1 MEEGKGRGTARRESR
16 PTGIGEWV
24 EGRGG
29 RTTTKGKE
37 FVGALAHQRDYG
49 AAPPSQR
56 FRLRPTSAR
65 QVGEASRQRG
75 PTWGEDGLVAFEC
88 SQLVLLRSFYL
99 WVYRYFA
106 NGAK

>member
-1 MEEGKGRGTARRESR
+1 MEERKGRGTARRESR

-49 AAPPSQR
+49 RP
-56 FRLRPTSAR
+56 RLRSASAFIPLR
-65 QVGEASRQRG
+65 RGKSVRHVGNAALPMG
-75 PTWGEDGLVAFEC
+75 KDGFVAFE
-88 SQLVLLRSFYL
+88 
-99 WVYRYFA
+99 
-106 NGAK
+106 